1 LKTFIAALAFLSFL
15 MTFSIRSKAQSVIND
30 TIKKTN
36 TVPSQQEQNAE
47 SERIRRFTQ
56 DQPVKNQTNRID
68 SIKKPV
74 PVVTH
79 KPSPKKAS
87 IYAALFPG
95 LGQIYNQKYWKLPI
109 VYGGYVGLIYIF
121 GWNNNNYNDYAQAYR
136 TIAPYESTET
146 MPAAD
151 KQFLIDFIKNPSI
164 NLDNPSHFSYAKTSL
179 KGGKDFFRR
188 NRDLTIIA
196 IAALHVLSIIDASV
210 DANLFDFDISN
221 DLTLKVQPAPIRMGS
236 GNMTM
241 GMNLAVNF

>member
-1 LKTFIAALAFLSFL
+1 LKNIIAGLIFSVLF
-15 MTFSIRSKAQSVIND
+15 MTFTLKSGAQSVAN
-30 TIKKTN
+30 
-36 TVPSQQEQNAE
+36 
-47 SERIRRFTQ
+47 
-56 DQPVKNQTNRID
+56 D
-68 SIKKPV
+68 SIKKTV
-74 PVVTH
+74 PVETP
-79 KPSPKKAS
+79 KISPKKAS

-95 LGQIYNQKYWKLPI
+95 LGQIYNKKYWKLPI

-136 TIAPYESTET
+136 TIAPYTSTAN

-164 NLDNPSHFSYAKTSL
+164 NLDNPSHFTYAVTSL
-179 KGGKDFFRR
+179 KSGKDFFRR

-196 IAALHVLSIIDASV
+196 IAALHILSIIDASV

-221 DLTLKVQPAPIRMGS
+221 DLTLKVQPVPINPGGR
-236 GNMTM
+236 NTIM

>member
-1 LKTFIAALAFLSFL
+1 MKTIIAAVAFSLSL
-15 MTFSIRSKAQSVIND
+15 TAFSLRSGAQSIVND
-30 TIKKTN
+30 TLKNSKTAVN
-36 TVPSQQEQNAE
+36 DTLERARTPLNERFQKVPSVVN
-47 SERIRRFTQ
+47 
-56 DQPVKNQTNRID
+56 D
-68 SIKKPV
+68 SIKKPLQAK
-74 PVVTH
+74 TF

-95 LGQIYNQKYWKLPI
+95 LGQIYNRKYWKLPI

-136 TIAPYESTET
+136 TIAPFKSTAD

-151 KQFLIDFIKNPSI
+151 KQFLVDFIKNPSI
-164 NLDNPSHFSYAKTSL
+164 NLDNPSHFTYAVTAL

-196 IAALHVLSIIDASV
+196 IAALHILSIIDASV

-221 DLTLKVQPAPIRMGS
+221 DLTLKVQPAPMQMMG
-236 GNMTM
+236 GNITM